1 MHDFAQHCFSTLL
14 FQHLLMFR
22 TKFNSQTTAMYW
34 APDIADAAFT
44 AALLTLLPAGAII
57 LTPKR
62 SIIRYIAIICCV
74 LLTSRFM
81 QPVVGSSTIRTI
93 GSTQLVL
100 TTIQAIN
107 VLILNPLDKND
118 IAQEVPKG
126 ARSRF
131 ARLYHAAEAVV
142 QLRAINT
149 PRQIKNVPA
158 YPSYYSTRLREGAI
172 PRGAFLRRQILI
184 FIWQYLA
191 LDLLQT
197 AARLQASPQTGA
209 TSDITFTHVD
219 YHVPLEKWIERMLK
233 NLINWFLLSRI
244 IIDANY
250 RFLSIMFVGFGG
262 DSPDNWPPLFG
273 RMADAY
279 TVRNFWG

>member
-1 MHDFAQHCFSTLL
+1 
-14 FQHLLMFR
+14 
-22 TKFNSQTTAMYW
+22 MYW
-34 APDIADAAFT
+34 APDLADGAFT
-44 AALLTLLPAGAII
+44 AALVTLLPASAII

-62 SIIRYIAIICCV
+62 SRIRYIAIICCS

-81 QPVVGSSTIRTI
+81 QPVIGSSTIRTI
-93 GSTQLVL
+93 ASTQLVL
-100 TTIQAIN
+100 STVQAIN
-107 VLILNPLDKND
+107 VLILNPLDQRD
-118 IAQEVPKG
+118 IAQEITKA
-126 ARSRF
+126 ARYPF
-131 ARLYHAAEAVV
+131 ARLYHAAESVV

-158 YPSYYSTRLREGAI
+158 FPSYYATGLREGAI

-197 AARLQASPQTGA
+197 AARLNASPQTGA
-209 TSDITFTHVD
+209 TFDITFTHLD
-219 YHVPLEKWIERMLK
+219 YHMSLEKWAERVLM
-233 NLINWFLLSRI
+233 NLINWFLPARI
-244 IIDANY
+244 VIDANY
-250 RFLSIMFVGFGG
+250 RFISIMFVGFGC

>member
-1 MHDFAQHCFSTLL
+1 
-14 FQHLLMFR
+14 
-22 TKFNSQTTAMYW
+22 MYW
-34 APDIADAAFT
+34 APDLADAAFT
-44 AALLTLLPAGAII
+44 ATLLTLLPASAIV
-57 LTPKR
+57 LSPKR
-62 SIIRYIAIICCV
+62 SISRYMAIICCV

-93 GSTQLVL
+93 GSAQLILV
-100 TTIQAIN
+100 TVQAIN
-107 VLILNPLDKND
+107 VLVLNPLGRKD
-118 IAQEVPKG
+118 IAQEAPKT
-126 ARSRF
+126 ARSDF
-131 ARLYHAAEAVV
+131 AQLYHAAEAVV
-142 QLRAINT
+142 MLRAINT

-158 YPSYYSTRLREGAI
+158 YPSYYATRLREGAI

-197 AARLQASPQTGA
+197 AARLRASPQNGA
-209 TSDITFTHVD
+209 TSDITFTHLE
-219 YHVPLEKWIERMLK
+219 YRVPVEKWIERVLT
-233 NLINWFLLSRI
+233 NLINWFVLSRI

-250 RFLSIMFVGFGG
+250 RFMSIMFVGFGG
-262 DSPDNWPPLFG
+262 DSPNNWPPLFG